1 MGIRPVGLVRVGFR
15 RAGSAAAS
23 GLPFASPLV
32 ADAVLFVNSAGTEAT
47 TATSLLYKD
56 PGSGAKTLAVLD
68 DGTSLVPA
76 DNASFVVK
84 KTSGR
89 VSAIYDA
96 GGSANV
102 IQLKGGGGLGRDS
115 ISSDSAAG
123 FQIGGAVP
131 GFNNSG
137 ITLDAGNPGFA
148 AITFA
153 SDHFLFGTQAAGTIL
168 DINGTTNLQFQVD
181 GSAANPAV
189 GFVGSAGLGI
199 YRAGAGILG
208 IAAGAA
214 EVARATTQGL
224 GLING
229 AAGTPSL
236 FFAASPTTGL
246 YRSAANV
253 VGIAANGTAALTIA
267 QNQATFRPGS
277 VGTPAIVLS
286 GGTTTGLYQV
296 AATDIGFSSGGVKQG
311 GFNGNGAYFVNK
323 VSFFGAAA
331 VGQRAKTGTA
341 PAGLAYTANE
351 QAMLNDAFNTLIG
364 LGVLA

>member
-1 MGIRPVGLVRVGFR
+1 VGIRPVGLVRVGFR
-15 RAGSAAAS
+15 RAGSASPS

-32 ADAVLFVNSAGTEAT
+32 PNAVVRIDPTGAQAT
-47 TATSLLYKD
+47 TGADLLWMEAD
-56 PGSGAKTLAVLD
+56 QALAVLTD
-68 DGTSLVPA
+68 ATAYVPVTDSA
-76 DNASFVVK
+76 GLVVK
-84 KTSGR
+84 KNSGR
-89 VSAIYDA
+89 LSVLLDA
-96 GGSANV
+96 GGFAPNTVLLRNGGGGTRDTVISTNLNGLGISGGTAAASASG
-102 IQLKGGGGLGRDS
+102 LTLDGGGLGN
-115 ISSDSAAG
+115 A
-123 FQIGGAVP
+123 QITA
-131 GFNNSG
+131 
-137 ITLDAGNPGFA
+137 T
-148 AITFA
+148 T
-153 SDHFLFGTQAAGTIL
+153 DHFVVSTSGGPLL
-168 DINGTTNLQFQVD
+168 DINGTNNLQFQVD

-189 GFVGSAGLGI
+189 GFIGSAGLGI

-229 AAGTPSL
+229 AVGTPSL
-236 FFAASPTTGL
+236 FFTASPTTGL

-311 GFNGNGAYFVNK
+311 GFNANGCYFVNK
-323 VSFFGAAA
+323 VSFFGVAA

-341 PAGLAYTANE
+341 PAGALYTANE